1 MSTLSARTA
10 LLRLLNVLRPS
21 RKIAGRPFFFDPA
34 TDIGATL
41 LRTGEFE
48 SEIIARCATHIR
60 PESTVIDVGANIG
73 LHTVHFAQAARLGK
87 VICFEPARATFA
99 RLLKNVADLANVI
112 PLNIA
117 LSDKAG
123 LRQFF
128 ITSDDAY
135 SGLKDT
141 QRRDVLH
148 REWVP
153 CFNGDAILEPLTRDT
168 RVDLIKIDVEGLERQ
183 VLEGMR
189 ALLTTHRPV
198 ICCEIF
204 GGEHSNPDPAG
215 TVEYCVSLGYQAF
228 VIKGDQLIAPS
239 AHDDALYTYLFLP
252 RDAAK

>member
-1 MSTLSARTA
+1 MT
-10 LLRLLNVLRPS
+10 LLRLLHVLRPS

-41 LRTGEFE
+41 LRTGKFE
-48 SEIIARCATHIR
+48 SELIAHCAAHIR
-60 PESTVIDVGANIG
+60 PDSTVIDVGANIG

-99 RLLKNVADLANVI
+99 RLLKNVAGLANVI
-112 PLNIA
+112 PLNVA
-117 LSDKAG
+117 LSDTGG

-128 ITSDDAY
+128 VTADDAY

-141 QRRDVLH
+141 RRKEVLYQ
-148 REWVP
+148 EWVP
-153 CFNGDAILEPLTRDT
+153 CFNGDTILEPLTRGT
-168 RVDLIKIDVEGLERQ
+168 HVDLIKIDVEGFERQ

-189 ALLTTHRPV
+189 ALLTAHRPV

-204 GGEHSNPDPAG
+204 GGEHSNPNPAG

-228 VIKGDQLIAPS
+228 VMKGDELITPA
-239 AHDDALYTYLFLP
+239 AHDDALYTYFFVP
-252 RDAAK
+252 RAAGK